1 VDSGT
6 LPVVLRAVSGSS
18 LLEALRN
25 TSSDVLVVIGGAE
38 MYNDVRGSKGGVL
51 SAMSSTMS

>member
-38 MYNDVRGSKGGVL
+38 MFNDERGSKGGVL